1 MSIKLSF
8 SGRHEEPSD
17 EGVPS
22 IHYLVAVAVN
32 KVADDFLV
40 IINSQKMV
48 NEVLEP
54 DVIKYIDVFESHDVH
69 GTTFHEKMNTL
80 IKDAGAILDRIYD
93 EKKYTHL
100 DECIEQVIKEIS
112 HWLNQTK

>member
-54 DVIKYIDVFESHDVH
+54 DVIKYIFTASTSSLV
-69 GTTFHEKMNTL
+69 L
-80 IKDAGAILDRIYD
+80 
-93 EKKYTHL
+93 
-100 DECIEQVIKEIS
+100 
-112 HWLNQTK
+112 